1 MIPNNRTIAILGMH
15 RSGTSALTGSLEQ
28 AGLYIGETNH
38 HADDNIRGN
47 RESVEIMTL
56 HNDLLERHNGAWDK
70 PVRNMQWD
78 PVHRAL
84 QTAIIRAFKDI
95 PLWGFKDPRTLLTT
109 DMWLKAIPN
118 LELVGIYRHPF
129 LVADSLMRRNHKT
142 ADEALDLW
150 FTYNMNLH
158 WLASNK
164 PSFPIIEFSTDPAD
178 FNKQLRDLIIALKL
192 DNTSVDF
199 FDANLR
205 TQRIPDLTPDIVNTQ
220 IANRCIKLYESLK
233 ELAESSIK
241 QCNKSDT
248 AA

>member
-1 MIPNNRTIAILGMH
+1 MILNNRTIAILGMH

-38 HADDNIRGN
+38 HADDNLRGN

-78 PVHRAL
+78 PIHRAL
-84 QTAIIRAFKDI
+84 QAAIISTFKDK

-109 DMWLKAIPN
+109 DMWLKAIPT
-118 LELVGIYRHPF
+118 LELVGIFRHPF
-129 LVADSLMRRNHKT
+129 LVADSLMRRNNKT

-150 FTYNMNLH
+150 FTYNMNLQ
-158 WLASNK
+158 WLAHNK
-164 PSFPIIEFSTDPAD
+164 PLFPIVEFTTDPAD
-178 FNKQLRDLIIALKL
+178 FNKQLTDLITVLEL
-192 DNTSVDF
+192 DNKSVDF

-205 TQRIPDLTPDIVNTQ
+205 RQNIPDLTPHIANTQ
-220 IANRCIKLYESLK
+220 IANRCFKLYESLK
-233 ELAESSIK
+233 HPTSKLTTS
-241 QCNKSDT
+241 
-248 AA
+248 